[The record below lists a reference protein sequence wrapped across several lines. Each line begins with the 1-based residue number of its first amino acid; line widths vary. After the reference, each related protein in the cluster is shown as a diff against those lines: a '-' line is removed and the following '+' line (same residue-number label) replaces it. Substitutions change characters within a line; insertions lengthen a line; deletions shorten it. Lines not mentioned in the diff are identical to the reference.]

1 MHFQENDLAIRD
13 QCCGQM
19 DMSKTLEIM
28 DNEECSENG
37 EFLRDQEYWED
48 GGLRGRKHCQD
59 CYRPCEV
66 CWCKHLPSPPIQCR
80 TKVIVLQHPRET
92 RRAIRTCRMLELGLR
107 PGSCLVFEGTSFSC
121 ENSPVSSLI
130 NQPNTFLLYPGK
142 EAICLDNL
150 CCMKDGQESAGEAM
164 TLVLLDGSWREAKA
178 ILRNS
183 PLLQTLP
190 RLTLKDGEPSEYVVR
205 SQPAL
210 GGLSTLEAAARAI
223 EALEQ
228 QPGLV
233 DSLLAPLRA
242 LCNTQIHHGEVQQ
255 QPSLFKEEN
264 AAYVKKK
271 PQYPEKRM

>member
-1 MHFQENDLAIRD
+1 
-13 QCCGQM
+13 
-19 DMSKTLEIM
+19 
-28 DNEECSENG
+28 
-37 EFLRDQEYWED
+37 
-48 GGLRGRKHCQD
+48 
-59 CYRPCEV
+59 
-66 CWCKHLPSPPIQCR
+66 
-80 TKVIVLQHPRET
+80 
-92 RRAIRTCRMLELGLR
+92 MLELGLR

-121 ENSPVSSLI
+121 ENSPLVSSLLT
-130 NQPNTFLLYPGK
+130 QPNTFLLYPGK
-142 EAICLDNL
+142 EAISLDDL
-150 CCMKDGQESAGEAM
+150 CHVKDGQESGDAL

-210 GGLSTLEAAARAI
+210 GGLSTLEAAGRAI
-223 EALEQ
+223 EVLEQ

-233 DSLLAPLRA
+233 DALLAPLRA

-255 QPSLFKEEN
+255 QPSLFKAEN

>member
-1 MHFQENDLAIRD
+1 
-13 QCCGQM
+13 
-19 DMSKTLEIM
+19 
-28 DNEECSENG
+28 
-37 EFLRDQEYWED
+37 
-48 GGLRGRKHCQD
+48 
-59 CYRPCEV
+59 
-66 CWCKHLPSPPIQCR
+66 
-80 TKVIVLQHPRET
+80 
-92 RRAIRTCRMLELGLR
+92 MLELGLR

-142 EAICLDNL
+142 GAICLDNL

-210 GGLSTLEAAARAI
+210 GGLQPWRQRPGRSRRWSSNQDWSTLFW
-223 EALEQ
+223 L
-228 QPGLV
+228 PSGLSATPRFTMGKFNSSRV
-233 DSLLAPLRA
+233 CS
-242 LCNTQIHHGEVQQ
+242 
-255 QPSLFKEEN
+255 
-264 AAYVKKK
+264 
-271 PQYPEKRM
+271 KRRMLPM